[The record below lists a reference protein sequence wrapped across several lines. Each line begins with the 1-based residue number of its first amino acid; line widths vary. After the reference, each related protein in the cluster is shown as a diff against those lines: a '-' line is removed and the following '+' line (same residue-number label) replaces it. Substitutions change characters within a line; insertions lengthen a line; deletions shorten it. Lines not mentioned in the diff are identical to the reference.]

1 MPSGH
6 STTTLGD
13 WYADIL
19 FAARQGVVL
28 CVSEHARVPVIIPAR
43 ELKTLPAR
51 LPEALAHVLSDLAI
65 PATSIARELAEMSG
79 ARFAK
84 TASRS
89 LLGTMNDYALPVT
102 WALAEEPG
110 LSLHRLSVQL
120 TNTPVGP
127 MDYDRP
133 ADVVRRLLG

>member
-1 MPSGH
+1 
-6 STTTLGD
+6 
-13 WYADIL
+13 
-19 FAARQGVVL
+19 
-28 CVSEHARVPVIIPAR
+28 
-43 ELKTLPAR
+43 
-51 LPEALAHVLSDLAI
+51 LAI
-65 PATSIARELAEMSG
+65 PANAIARELGEMSG

-127 MDYDRP
+127 MKYDHP
-133 ADVVRRLLG
+133 ADVARRLLG